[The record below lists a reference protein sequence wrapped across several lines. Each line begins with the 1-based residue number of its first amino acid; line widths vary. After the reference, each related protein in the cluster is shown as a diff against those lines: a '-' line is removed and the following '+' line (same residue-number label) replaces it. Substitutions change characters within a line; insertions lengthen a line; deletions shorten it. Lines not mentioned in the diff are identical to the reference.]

1 VSLDAPNNTGSA
13 ITINYTE
20 GGGTA
25 ISGSDFVA
33 LSGSVSIANLA
44 SSATITL
51 TPINDTVVEP
61 NETVIVTLD
70 TGAGYTVGAPNN
82 ATVNIASEDVAPL
95 PTATITATDAAAAE
109 NPLGTGTYTVSLD
122 APNNTGSAITINY
135 TEGGG
140 TAISGSDFVALS
152 GSVSIANLVSSATI
166 TLTPINDTVVEP
178 NETVIVTLDTG
189 AGYTV
194 GAPNT
199 ATVTITSDD
208 SATIT
213 IGNATVAE
221 NGGNLVFTVN
231 LNNPVAAGTSA
242 TYTFANGSATGGGTD
257 YTGTPGTVTFP
268 SNATTPQ
275 TITVPINNDL
285 LVEGDE
291 NFTVTLGTPSNG
303 VGLSGSPATGTITND
318 DTATISI
325 NDPTPVN
332 EGDTGTAT
340 LNFTITI
347 DTSDP
352 ANDIT
357 VEYLI
362 SGGNEDDISSFLT
375 FLAGTN
381 TFSQQVPV
389 TTNGDTGVEADEDI
403 SVTLSVPSANATI
416 SATDNIGTSSFTD
429 DDAAGLVINDI
440 FVNEEDGAAT
450 FTITLNGNTFF
461 GTTVTYQTS
470 DDTAV
475 SGEDYTATSSSV
487 TFETGNNQTRIISV
501 PIMDDF
507 LLESDETFFVNLISS
522 SSPFISIIDNQGIAT
537 IEDDDNCLAAPI
549 LDLTVS
555 TLYCVTSATSVI
567 SANLFDYTN
576 TEALD
581 ESVLTWSTD
590 SNPLEIE
597 SHLLPTEAQNITF
610 TASFYGFFYDEV
622 NNCASETIE
631 VQIVRNII
639 PTLTVLNFERC
650 GPGTILLAATPSVG
664 ATINWYETIDAIT
677 PIASG
682 PEYSTPELTQ
692 TTSYFAEATRGG
704 CVSAR
709 EEIIV
714 TVGNQSSTGTATNGA
729 VCNITTNG
737 PTITDLDDRLT
748 GASTGV
754 WSVKTDISNSV
765 TINGNNEVSFAGLIS
780 GDYVFTFT
788 TSDFTAPC
796 TAETVDITIS
806 VSDCNTDDDLDG
818 LVTGQEVALGTDPD
832 NPDTDGDGIEDGV
845 EVGSDINNPLDE
857 DNDGIIDALDSNILD
872 TDSDGVND
880 QQDPANENP
889 CIPNN
894 SSADCPVDLEI
905 TKTAD
910 TLAALIGDVVTFT
923 ITVNNLTDKVVDLA
937 SVGDLLENGFEYV
950 SQSASTGVYDEV
962 SGEWLIENL
971 PALGSAT
978 LAIVVT
984 VVEGDTYTNT
994 AQLLESTPIDENAS
1008 NDVSDIVVIETTII
1022 EGVDLLIEKRALPS
1036 TILVGEKVV
1045 FEIKVTNQSVS
1056 NIVSDILISDVLD
1069 INFEFISA
1077 ETDVGN
1083 YDEAIGEWF
1092 IPELQ
1097 LGQEAV
1103 LLITARVATLGVF
1116 ENTASY
1122 ITSSPR
1128 DGDATNNTA
1137 IVSVDVVKKNPGFLY
1152 NQFSPNGN
1160 RQNEILRINLEDP
1173 DDASRSIDIRYHI
1186 KIFDRYGS
1194 LIKEVEKENDGDIW
1208 DGTYEGKEAPKG
1220 TYFYV
1225 MTYVIDDGEE
1235 VTEKGWIQLIR

>member
-1 VSLDAPNNTGSA
+1 LV
-13 ITINYTE
+13 E
-20 GGGTA
+20 GDENFTVTLGTPTN
-25 ISGSDFVA
+25 GVG
-33 LSGSVSIANLA
+33 LSGSPATG
-44 SSATITL
+44 TIT
-51 TPINDTVVEP
+51 N
-61 NETVIVTLD
+61 
-70 TGAGYTVGAPNN
+70 
-82 ATVNIASEDVAPL
+82 
-95 PTATITATDAAAAE
+95 
-109 NPLGTGTYTVSLD
+109 
-122 APNNTGSAITINY
+122 
-135 TEGGG
+135 
-140 TAISGSDFVALS
+140 
-152 GSVSIANLVSSATI
+152 
-166 TLTPINDTVVEP
+166 
-178 NETVIVTLDTG
+178 
-189 AGYTV
+189 
-194 GAPNT
+194 
-199 ATVTITSDD
+199 DD

-213 IGNATVAE
+213 ISNASVAE

-231 LNNPVAAGTSA
+231 LNNPIAAGTSA

-257 YTGTPGTVTFP
+257 YTGAPGTVTFP

-291 NFTVTLGTPSNG
+291 NFTVTLGTPTNG

-332 EGDTGTAT
+332 EGNTGTAT
-340 LNFTITI
+340 LNFTVSI
-347 DTSDP
+347 DASDS
-352 ANDIT
+352 ANPIT
-357 VEYLI
+357 VDYLI
-362 SGGNEDDISSFLT
+362 SGGNEDGISSTLT
-375 FLAGTN
+375 FLMGT
-381 TFSQQVPV
+381 TIFSQQVPV
-389 TTNGDTGVEADEDI
+389 TTNGDTAVEADENI
-403 SVTLSVPSANATI
+403 SVTLSTPSANATI
-416 SATDNIGTSSFTD
+416 SATDNSGTSSFTD
-429 DDAAGLVINDI
+429 DDSAGLVINDI
-440 FVNEEDGAAT
+440 FVNEEDGTAT
-450 FTITLNGNTFF
+450 FTITLNGNTFS
-461 GTTVTYQTS
+461 GTTVTYQTN

-475 SGEDYTATSSSV
+475 SGEDYTTTSSSV
-487 TFETGNNQTRIISV
+487 TFGTGNNQTRTISIPII
-501 PIMDDF
+501 DDS

-522 SSPFISIIDNQGIAT
+522 SNPLISIIDNQGTAT
-537 IEDDDNCLAAPI
+537 IEDDDNCFAAPI
-549 LDLTVS
+549 LDLSVS
-555 TLYCVTSATSVI
+555 TLYCVMPENSEI

-576 TEALD
+576 TPAPD
-581 ESVLTWSTD
+581 GSVLTWSKVSD
-590 SNPLEIE
+590 PFEV
-597 SHLLPTEAQNITF
+597 LLHILPAEAQNIT
-610 TASFYGFFYDEV
+610 TSASYYGFFFDEA

-631 VQIVRNII
+631 VEIVRNII

-650 GPGTILLAATPSVG
+650 GSGTVLLSANSSDG
-664 ATINWYETIDAIT
+664 ASINWYETIDAIT
-677 PIASG
+677 PIAFG
-682 PEYSTPELTQ
+682 PGYTTPVLTQ
-692 TTSYFAEATRGG
+692 TTSYFAEATENG

-729 VCNITTNG
+729 LCNITTNG

-748 GASTGV
+748 GASAGI

-765 TINGNNEVSFAGLIS
+765 TINGDNEVSFAGLIS

-788 TSDFTAPC
+788 TTDFTAPC

-818 LVTGQEVALGTDPD
+818 LVTGQEVVLGTDPN
-832 NPDTDGDGIEDGV
+832 NPDTDGDGIEDGD

-872 TDSDGVND
+872 TDNDGVND

-894 SSADCPVDLEI
+894 SSVDCPVDLEI

-910 TLAALIGDVVTFT
+910 TLAVLIGDVVTFT
-923 ITVNNLTDKVVDLA
+923 ITVNNLTDKIVDIA
-937 SVGDLLENGFEYV
+937 NVGDLLENGFEYV
-950 SQSASTGVYDEV
+950 SQSASTGVYDNV
-962 SGEWLIENL
+962 SGEWLIESL
-971 PALGSAT
+971 PALGTAT
-978 LAIVVT
+978 LDILVT

-994 AQLLESTPIDENAS
+994 AQLLESTPIDENAN
-1008 NDVSDIVVIETTII
+1008 NDVSDIVVIETTIV

-1036 TILVGEKVV
+1036 TILVGDNVV

-1056 NIVSDILISDVLD
+1056 NVVSAIIISDVLD
-1069 INFEFISA
+1069 INFEFIST
-1077 ETDVGN
+1077 ETDEGN

-1103 LLITARVATLGVF
+1103 LFITARVATLGVI

-1137 IVSVDVVKKNPGFLY
+1137 TVSVSVIEKTAASPGFLY

-1160 RQNEILRINLEDP
+1160 GQNEILRINLTDP
-1173 DDASRSIDIRYHI
+1173 QTGIDVSINYNII
-1186 KIFDRYGS
+1186 IFDRYGS
-1194 LIKEVEKENDGDIW
+1194 QIFEISKVNDGDVW
-1208 DGTYEGKEAPKG
+1208 DGNYEGKEAPKG

-1225 MTYVIDDGEE
+1225 MKYILDGGAE

>member
-1 VSLDAPNNTGSA
+1 MD
-13 ITINYTE
+13 
-20 GGGTA
+20 GGGNA
-25 ISGSDFVA
+25 ASDIDFVYNTA
-33 LSGSVSIANLA
+33 NGTATLADSDYVAVSGGS
-44 SSATITL
+44 
-51 TPINDTVVEP
+51 
-61 NETVIVTLD
+61 
-70 TGAGYTVGAPNN
+70 G
-82 ATVNIASEDVAPL
+82 
-95 PTATITATDAAAAE
+95 TITA
-109 NPLGTGTYTVSLD
+109 
-122 APNNTGSAITINY
+122 
-135 TEGGG
+135 
-140 TAISGSDFVALS
+140 
-152 GSVSIANLVSSATI
+152 
-166 TLTPINDTVVEP
+166 
-178 NETVIVTLDTG
+178 
-189 AGYTV
+189 
-194 GAPNT
+194 
-199 ATVTITSDD
+199 
-208 SATIT
+208 
-213 IGNATVAE
+213 
-221 NGGNLVFTVN
+221 
-231 LNNPVAAGTSA
+231 
-242 TYTFANGSATGGGTD
+242 
-257 YTGTPGTVTFP
+257 
-268 SNATTPQ
+268 
-275 TITVPINNDL
+275 
-285 LVEGDE
+285 
-291 NFTVTLGTPSNG
+291 GTPSTTVTVQVNG
-303 VGLSGSPATGTITND
+303 DTNVEGIENFLVNLSAPVNGTITDGQGEGTITND
-318 DTATISI
+318 DSDAISIGNVSLTEGNTGTKNFTFTVSVDGSGNAASNIGFTYNTANGTATLADSDYVAVLGGSGTITAGTPSTTVTVQVNGDTKIEGTENFLVNLSAPVNATITDAQGEGTITNDDIAIISI

-362 SGGNEDDISSFLT
+362 SGGNEDGISDFLT

-403 SVTLSVPSANATI
+403 SVSLSVPSANATI
-416 SATDNIGTSSFTD
+416 STTDNIGTSSFTD

-440 FVNEEDGAAT
+440 FVNEQDGTAT

-461 GTTVTYQTS
+461 ETTVTYQTS

-487 TFETGNNQTRIISV
+487 TFVAGNNQTRTISIPII
-501 PIMDDF
+501 DDS

-522 SSPFISIIDNQGIAT
+522 GSPFISIIDPQGIAT

-549 LDLTVS
+549 LDTDVS

-567 SANLFDYTN
+567 AANLYDYTN
-576 TEALD
+576 TEAPGV
-581 ESVLTWSTD
+581 SVLTWSPD
-590 SNPLEIE
+590 SNPLNIG
-597 SHLLPTEAQNITF
+597 SHLSLDEAQKIPTP
-610 TASFYGFFYDEV
+610 ASYYGFFYDV
-622 NNCASETIE
+622 ANNCASETIE

-650 GPGTILLAATPSVG
+650 GPGTVLLSANSSVG
-664 ATINWYETIDAIT
+664 ATINWYEASDADT

-692 TTSYFAEATRGG
+692 TTSFFAEATRGG
-704 CVSAR
+704 CFSVR

-754 WSVKTDISNSV
+754 WSVKTDMSNSV
-765 TINGNNEVSFAGLIS
+765 TINGNNEVNFAGLIS

-788 TSDFTAPC
+788 TTDFTAPC
-796 TAETVDITIS
+796 TAETVDIIIS

-923 ITVNNLTDKVVDLA
+923 ITVNNLTDKVVDIA

-950 SQSASTGVYDEV
+950 SQSVSTGVYDEV

-984 VVEGDTYTNT
+984 VVEGGTYTNT

-1022 EGVDLLIEKRALPS
+1022 EGVDLVITKNAL
-1036 TILVGEKVV
+1036 TDVALVNDEVV
-1045 FEIKVTNQSVS
+1045 YKITVTNESENDEVSQGAISQIIINDAFDPISVNFDIISSSLDKGTFDEATGDWSIPQLALNETATLFITIKV
-1056 NIVSDILISDVLD
+1056 L
-1069 INFEFISA
+1069 E
-1077 ETDVGN
+1077 
-1083 YDEAIGEWF
+1083 IGE
-1092 IPELQ
+1092 IL
-1097 LGQEAV
+1097 
-1103 LLITARVATLGVF
+1103 
-1116 ENTASY
+1116 NTASLAR
-1122 ITSSPR
+1122 SSPR
-1128 DGDATNNTA
+1128 DGDVINNIAT
-1137 IVSVDVVKKNPGFLY
+1137 VSVSVIEKTAAFPGFLY

-1160 RQNEILRINLEDP
+1160 GQNEILRINLTNPQTGIDV
-1173 DDASRSIDIRYHI
+1173 SINYNIV
-1186 KIFDRYGS
+1186 IFDRYGS
-1194 LIKEVEKENDGDIW
+1194 QIFEISKVNDGDVW
-1208 DGTYEGKEAPKG
+1208 DGTYKGKEAPKG

-1225 MTYVIDDGEE
+1225 MKYILDGAAE